1 MREVF
6 RLLSAWDDVERN
18 PVKVSEVMQNAVDK
32 YPDFAA
38 GWGHL
43 GLARMQSGEA
53 KAAETALN
61 KALSLEPESPGW
73 HLALST
79 LYKLAVANAK
89 GLIERIERIRE
100 MAESGVDVSDDCLT
114 MPPDYVS
121 RITLDALGH
130 TYEHTRSLAE
140 KHAKNVINLTREKEF
155 TQPAINNLLEIQ
167 TADQI

>member
-1 MREVF
+1 M
-6 RLLSAWDDVERN
+6 ERVVN
-18 PVKVSEVMQNAVDK
+18 K

-53 KAAETALN
+53 KAAETALLN
-61 KALSLEPESPGW
+61 ALSLEPESAGW

-89 GLIERIERIRE
+89 GLIERIERIKM
-100 MAESGVDVSDDCLT
+100 MAESGVEVSEECLI

-121 RITLDALGH
+121 RITIDALACS
-130 TYEHTRSLAE
+130 YEHARRMSE
-140 KHAKNVINLTREKEF
+140 KYAKDVLNLTRDKEF

-167 TADQI
+167 TADHI